1 MFDDRTT
8 NPITQTVEK
17 LRRDLHRHN
26 LLYFL
31 KNTPEIPDAEY
42 DKLFRQLLDLE
53 AAHPELKTL
62 DSPTQRVG
70 AEPLKAF
77 KTHTHTIL
85 MLSLDNAFSDAEM
98 QAFDQRAR
106 DRLGLKPEDPAF
118 AYSCEPKWDGLAIAL
133 IYEQGVLTVGATRGD
148 GQTGE
153 QITENLRTIPSIPLR
168 LQTDYPPSLLEVRGE
183 VLMSK
188 AGFEALNA
196 AMIAS
201 GQKPFVNP
209 RNAAVGSLR
218 QLASNRTAQ
227 RPLHF
232 FPYGLTR
239 VEGSDLILSTQS
251 ACMAQLLAWG
261 FDACPHNTVVEGMDA
276 CLSHYQD
283 LMQARAH
290 LAYGIDGVVYKVND
304 LALQERLGFIARAP
318 RFAIAYKFPA
328 EEALT
333 EIVSVDF
340 QVGRTGTLTPV
351 ARLKPVLVGGATLS
365 NATLHNL
372 DEIARKDIHIGDVVI
387 VRRAGDVIP
396 EVVSVVLAQ
405 RSDTVQPISIPVAC
419 PVCGADLIRIEGMAA
434 LRCTAGLTC
443 AAQLKAAVLHFGA
456 RRAMHIDGLGEKIVD
471 QLCDTQLIKTLAD
484 LYRLDAPCLVGLDR
498 MANLSADNLVAALEA
513 SKKTTFARF
522 LFALG
527 IFEVGEVTAK
537 TLADHFDHL
546 DALMQASPEI
556 LEAIPHVGPV
566 VAHHIHT
573 FFASEANQ
581 KVIEALIAAGVHW
594 PAPRQ
599 SHEAGRHSC
608 EANPESQITL
618 PLEGQ
623 TFVITGSLKQLSRD
637 DAKDRLEA
645 LGAKVVD
652 SVSKKTTKV
661 LVGSDPGSK
670 LVKAK
675 ALGIEVIDEATFL
688 KLLEPSAGG

>member
-1 MFDDRTT
+1 MFDDRTPH
-8 NPITQTVEK
+8 PIAQALEK
-17 LRRDLHRHN
+17 LRSDIHRHN
-26 LLYFL
+26 VLYFV
-31 KNTPEIPDAEY
+31 KNAPEIPDAEY
-42 DKLFRQLLDLE
+42 DKLFRRLLDLE
-53 AAHPELKTL
+53 ATHPELKTL

-70 AEPLKAF
+70 AEPLKGF
-77 KTHTHTIL
+77 KTHTHTIP

-98 QAFDQRAR
+98 RAFEERAR
-106 DRLGLKPEDPAF
+106 DRLGLKPQDSALS
-118 AYSCEPKWDGLAIAL
+118 YSCEPKWDGLAIAL
-133 IYEQGVLTVGATRGD
+133 IYEQGVLKVGATRGD
-148 GQTGE
+148 GQAGE

-168 LQTDYPPSLLEVRGE
+168 LQTDHPPALLEVRGE

-196 AMIAS
+196 AAMAS

-218 QLASNRTAQ
+218 QLDSSITAQ

-239 VEGSDLILSTQS
+239 IEGSDLIVPTQS
-251 ACMAQLLAWG
+251 ACLAQLVEWG
-261 FDACPHNTVVEGMDA
+261 FDACPDNIVVEGIEA

-283 LMQARAH
+283 LMRARIH

-304 LALQERLGFIARAP
+304 RVLQERLGFIARAP
-318 RFAIAYKFPA
+318 RFAMAYKFPA

-396 EVVSVVLAQ
+396 EVVSVVLTQ
-405 RSDTVQPISIPVAC
+405 RSNSVLPIRIPTVC
-419 PVCGADLIRIEGMAA
+419 PVCDADLVRIEGMAA
-434 LRCTAGLTC
+434 LRCTAGLAC
-443 AAQLKAAVLHFGA
+443 PAQLKAAVLHFGA

-471 QLCDTQLIKTLAD
+471 QLCEGGHLKTLAD
-484 LYRLDAPCLVGLDR
+484 LYTLDVQTLAGFDR
-498 MANLSADNLVAALEA
+498 MATLSADNLVAALEA

-522 LFALG
+522 LFGLG

-546 DALMQASPEI
+546 DTLMQATPEI
-556 LEAIPHVGPV
+556 LEAIPNVGPV

-573 FFASEANQ
+573 FFASKANQ
-581 KVIEALIAAGVHW
+581 RVIESLIAAGIHW
-594 PAPRQ
+594 SQGRAGHHHSRADGNPA
-599 SHEAGRHSC
+599 S
-608 EANPESQITL
+608 L

-623 TFVITGSLKQLSRD
+623 TFVITGTLKQLSRD
-637 DAKDRLEA
+637 EAKDRLEA

-661 LVGSDPGSK
+661 VVGSDPGSK

-675 ALGIEVIDEATFL
+675 ALGIEVIDETVFL
-688 KLLEPSAGG
+688 DLIAAHKST

>member
-1 MFDDRTT
+1 MFDDRTP
-8 NPITQTVEK
+8 NSIVQTLEK
-17 LRRDLHRHN
+17 LRAQIHRHN
-26 LLYFL
+26 VLYFV
-31 KNTPEIPDAEY
+31 KNAPEIPDAEY

-53 AAHPELKTL
+53 TAHPELKTL

-70 AEPLKAF
+70 AKALKGF
-77 KTHTHTIL
+77 KTHTHTHTIP

-98 QAFDQRAR
+98 RAFDQRAR
-106 DRLGLKPEDPAF
+106 DRLGLKPQDPAF
-118 AYSCEPKWDGLAIAL
+118 SYSCEPKWDGLAVAL
-133 IYEQGVLTVGATRGD
+133 IYKRGVLTVGATRGD
-148 GQTGE
+148 GETGE
-153 QITENLRTIPSIPLR
+153 QITENLRTISSIPLR
-168 LQTDYPPSLLEVRGE
+168 LQTDHPPSLLEVRGE

-196 AMIAS
+196 AMIAL

-218 QLASNRTAQ
+218 QLDSNVTAQ

-239 VEGSDLILSTQS
+239 IEGSELFLPTQS
-251 ACMAQLLAWG
+251 ACLAQLVAWG
-261 FDACPHNTVVEGMDA
+261 FDACPHNTVVEGIDA

-283 LMQARAH
+283 LMQAREH
-290 LAYGIDGVVYKVND
+290 LAYGIDGVVYKMND
-304 LALQERLGFIARAP
+304 LALQERLGFVARAP

-333 EIVSVDF
+333 EILSVDF
-340 QVGRTGTLTPV
+340 QVGRTGVLTPV

-396 EVVSVVLAQ
+396 EVVSVVLTQ
-405 RSDTVQPISIPVAC
+405 RSNTVLPICIPTIC
-419 PVCGADLIRIEGMAA
+419 PVCGAELVRIEGMAA
-434 LRCTAGLTC
+434 LRCTGGLGC

-456 RRAMHIDGLGEKIVD
+456 RRAMHIDGLGEKLVD
-471 QLCDTQLIKTLAD
+471 QLCDRGLIKTVAD
-484 LYRLDAPCLVGLDR
+484 LYRLDVSDLAALDR
-498 MANLSADNLVAALEA
+498 MAKLSAENLIAALEA
-513 SKKTTFARF
+513 SKKTSFARF

-537 TLADHFDHL
+537 TLADHFDDL
-546 DALMQASPEI
+546 ETLRQATPEL
-556 LEAIPHVGPV
+556 LEAIPNVGPV
-566 VAHHIHT
+566 VAYHIHT
-573 FFASEANQ
+573 FFASQANQ
-581 KVIEALIAAGVHW
+581 QIIEALIAAGVHLYSHSHADGH
-594 PAPRQ
+594 PAY
-599 SHEAGRHSC
+599 
-608 EANPESQITL
+608 

-623 TFVITGSLKQLSRD
+623 TFVITGTLKQLSRD
-637 DAKDRLEA
+637 EAKDRLEA

-661 LVGSDPGSK
+661 VVGSDPGSK

-675 ALGIEVIDEATFL
+675 ALGIEVIDEAAFL
-688 KLLEPSAGG
+688 ALTSLRA